1 MHFGI
6 NQERLNIITENQIK
20 EVEDALSILLKKKL
34 KVSFK
39 PSDLTETPFEFEKIK
54 SQKESKQ
61 AEDDLKKDSSLN
73 EMLEK
78 FDGENIFQG
87 RIIEVHLGTL
97 PSDQAFT
104 FTDWTA
110 EMKAKASICISED
123 DTLIKSL
130 EIAKSRI
137 NVMID
142 KGMDNNK
149 GVETSAFNW
158 IPASL

>member
-1 MHFGI
+1 MIAFLPESSKKKSLNTNKDETDFSWPEDFPNLDLTKLTAQFMSHASMIEYHDSEMHFGI

-39 PSDLTETPFEFEKIK
+39 PSDLTETPFEFEKIR

-78 FDGENIFQG
+78 FDG
-87 RIIEVHLGTL
+87 
-97 PSDQAFT
+97 
-104 FTDWTA
+104 
-110 EMKAKASICISED
+110 K
-123 DTLIKSL
+123 IKKVSK
-130 EIAKSRI
+130 I
-137 NVMID
+137 
-142 KGMDNNK
+142 
-149 GVETSAFNW
+149 
-158 IPASL
+158 